1 MEVCKNCVAVNK
13 RNPSVTACGSLWMQ
27 NAVVSKN
34 GKRNMTTVTPE
45 RPCVPRLLLRLH
57 LTHLNS
63 ASPCVPFE
71 RQCARGRREAG

>member
-13 RNPSVTACGSLWMQ
+13 RNPSVTVCGSLWMQ

-45 RPCVPRLLLRLH
+45 RPCVP
-57 LTHLNS
+57 
-63 ASPCVPFE
+63 
-71 RQCARGRREAG
+71 

>member
-1 MEVCKNCVAVNK
+1 MGVRKNCVAVNK

-45 RPCVPRLLLRLH
+45 RPCVPWLLLGQH
-57 LTHLNS
+57 LTQPHPRGEL
-63 ASPCVPFE
+63 
-71 RQCARGRREAG
+71 CARWEAQGEG

>member
-1 MEVCKNCVAVNK
+1 MRSIGDSSTNWNWM
-13 RNPSVTACGSLWMQ
+13 RNVD
-27 NAVVSKN
+27 VSSD
-34 GKRNMTTVTPE
+34 GKRNTTAVTPE

-71 RQCARGRREAG
+71 RQCARGRKEAG